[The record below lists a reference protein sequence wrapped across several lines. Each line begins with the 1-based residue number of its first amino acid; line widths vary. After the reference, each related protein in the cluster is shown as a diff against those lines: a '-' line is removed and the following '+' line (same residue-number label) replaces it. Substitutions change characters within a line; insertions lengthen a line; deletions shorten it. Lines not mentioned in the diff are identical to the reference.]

1 MVSKFLPDGHSDRS
15 KYSRSDK
22 LLSFCQ
28 DRNSKDY
35 TFFILPLSV
44 LEVGKVISKMD
55 DKKSTGWD
63 GISVKLLKIEL
74 LYIVQTLVYITCAY
88 KIMFFQPYSRERQ
101 IFHHPNQRPR
111 MTVVLSQSCPFSQS
125 HLKKTFINTWLTV
138 WKHTIFSIPF
148 SQASNVDILV
158 RLRLSV

>member
-1 MVSKFLPDGHSDRS
+1 MLLRDKHRKQKKFVENKQQRNRVNCLVREAKKKYFQDLAGNKADRCSMQRAINGLTKGHSTINHYLPPERTPDIFNVHFASVVSKFLPDGHSDRS

-55 DKKSTGWD
+55 DKKSTG
-63 GISVKLLKIEL
+63 
-74 LYIVQTLVYITCAY
+74 
-88 KIMFFQPYSRERQ
+88 
-101 IFHHPNQRPR
+101 
-111 MTVVLSQSCPFSQS
+111 
-125 HLKKTFINTWLTV
+125 
-138 WKHTIFSIPF
+138 
-148 SQASNVDILV
+148 
-158 RLRLSV
+158 